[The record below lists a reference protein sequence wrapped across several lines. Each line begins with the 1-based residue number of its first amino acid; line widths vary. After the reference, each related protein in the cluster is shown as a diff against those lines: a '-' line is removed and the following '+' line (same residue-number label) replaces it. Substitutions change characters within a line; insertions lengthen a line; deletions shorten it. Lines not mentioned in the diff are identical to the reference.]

1 MISKLTRAI
10 TAVETALAAVR
21 VERQDAP
28 RALSLALSDAD
39 NGLHDILSDLRS
51 ELVDAEEAA
60 ELDQPSERVRRQ
72 MLMSDYR

>member
-1 MISKLTRAI
+1 MTEELTRAI
-10 TAVETALAAVR
+10 TAVEAALAAVR

-39 NGLHDILSDLRS
+39 NGLQDILSDLRS
-51 ELVDAEEAA
+51 ELVEAEEAA
-60 ELDQPSERVRRQ
+60 ELDQPSERTRRH